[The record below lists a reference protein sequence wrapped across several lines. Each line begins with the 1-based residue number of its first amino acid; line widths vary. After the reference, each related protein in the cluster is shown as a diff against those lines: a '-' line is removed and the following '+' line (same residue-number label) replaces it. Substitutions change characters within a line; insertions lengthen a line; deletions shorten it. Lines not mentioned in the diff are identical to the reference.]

1 MKNQLAIAVVVIVLS
16 AIGGFAVSFYRIGDI
31 ATQEQL
37 FAQEQYYRGAYDV
50 CTLFG
55 ERVFLEP
62 LLQVIDGCLQ
72 SIGIAYET
80 DWYGQD
86 SIGWQWPL
94 SASETP

>member
-1 MKNQLAIAVVVIVLS
+1 MKRQLAIALIVTILS

-31 ATQEQL
+31 
-37 FAQEQYYRGAYDV
+37 AQEQYYRGAYDV

-55 ERVFLEP
+55 ERVFFQP
-62 LLQVIDGCLQ
+62 PQQVIDGCLQ

-94 SASETP
+94 LQSGPE